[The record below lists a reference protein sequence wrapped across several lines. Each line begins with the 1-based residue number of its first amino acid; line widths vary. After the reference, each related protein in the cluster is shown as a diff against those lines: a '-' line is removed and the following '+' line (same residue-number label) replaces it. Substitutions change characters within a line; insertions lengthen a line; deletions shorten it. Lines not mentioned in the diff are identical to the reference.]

1 MVTAHSQNPAIIDGR
16 MPTLVRFLVVVVVL
30 AAIGGGALVYLA
42 NFVKPN
48 TREMII
54 RIPANKLEPQR

>member
-1 MVTAHSQNPAIIDGR
+1 